1 MSMAIKKI
9 TLTDDHLKLIS
20 AIRFEAF
27 DFDDK
32 ESFSRLKRLARKLHL
47 VDDVDLGAVS
57 SDEKTS
63 LKIKLLKDINDETM
77 NEINNFNPHEHI
89 GWAIDK
95 YNLFGG
101 TYVLEDVALII
112 GKWNEFIPGT
122 EYEPTGRRYPEELEE
137 YMYGL
142 YEYIVDNM
150 VLIEGLV
157 HNYALKGGLTAGTYK
172 CINFYDWE
180 KVN

>member
-1 MSMAIKKI
+1 MAIKKI
-9 TLTDDHLKLIS
+9 TLNEDHLKLIS

-27 DFDDK
+27 DFDEK
-32 ESFSRLKRLARKLHL
+32 ESFSKLKKMARQLKL
-47 VDDVDLGAVS
+47 VDDVDLEQVS
-57 SDEKTS
+57 DLEKDRIKV
-63 LKIKLLKDINDETM
+63 LKEVNDDILNDIN
-77 NEINNFNPHEHI
+77 NLNPHEHI
-89 GWAIDK
+89 GWCIDK

-112 GKWNEFIPGT
+112 GKWGDFIPGT
-122 EYEPTGRRYPEELEE
+122 EYEPTGRRYSPEDEE

-150 VLIEGLV
+150 VFIESLV
-157 HNYALKGGLTAGTYK
+157 HTYAVKGGLTAGTYK
-172 CINFYDWE
+172 CVDYQLDWE

>member
-1 MSMAIKKI
+1 MAIKKI
-9 TLTDDHLKLIS
+9 TLNEDHLKLIS

-27 DFDDK
+27 DFDEK
-32 ESFSRLKRLARKLHL
+32 ESFSKLKRLARKLQL
-47 VDDVDLGAVS
+47 VDAVDLDEVS
-57 SDEKTS
+57 PEEKNRITI
-63 LKIKLLKDINDETM
+63 LKELNTELMD
-77 NEINNFNPHEHI
+77 EINNFNPHEHV

-112 GKWNEFIPGT
+112 GKWGEFIPGT

-142 YEYIVDNM
+142 YEYIVDNL
-150 VLIEGLV
+150 VYIESLI
-157 HNYALKGGLTAGTYK
+157 HSYAVNGGLTAGTYK
-172 CINFYDWE
+172 CVDYRLDWE
-180 KVN
+180 KIA

>member
-1 MSMAIKKI
+1 MAIKKI
-9 TLTDDHLKLIS
+9 TLNEDHLKLIS

-27 DFDDK
+27 DFDEK
-32 ESFSRLKRLARKLHL
+32 ESFSKLKRLARKLAL
-47 VDDVDLGAVS
+47 VDEVDLSEVAS
-57 SDEKTS
+57 EDEKK
-63 LKIKLLKDINDETM
+63 KILIL
-77 NEINNFNPHEHI
+77 NEINKETMGEINDFNPHEHI

-112 GKWNEFIPGT
+112 GKWGEFIPGT

-150 VLIEGLV
+150 VYIESLIHTFV
-157 HNYALKGGLTAGTYK
+157 VKGGLTPGTYK
-172 CINFYDWE
+172 CIDRYFDWE
-180 KVN
+180 KVE